1 MCLKC
6 HLRLDDNDILE
17 QLTRALKEK
26 NYELFNST
34 SISHIILAGHGING
48 FKTKEIA
55 INLLID
61 FNKWTKKN
69 NKYTFGDDFDTIIKE
84 LSIKNYTKEELLNE
98 MDIKNCC

>member
-6 HLRLDDNDILE
+6 HLQLDDNTILE
-17 QLTRALKEK
+17 QLTRALEQK
-26 NYELFNST
+26 NYELFNGT
-34 SISHIILAGHGING
+34 SVSHIILAGYGING

-69 NKYTFGDDFDTIIKE
+69 NKYTFGYDFDTIIKE
-84 LSIKNYTKEELLNE
+84 LLIKNYTKEELLNE
-98 MDIKNCC
+98 MDIKHCC